1 MYCHNFWHYFT
12 TVKTSTGIKENPGIK
27 AQFHSKSDSSV
38 VKNVQIKTDLIGL
51 YYL

>member
-27 AQFHSKSDSSV
+27 AQFHSKLDSIFNITS
-38 VKNVQIKTDLIGL
+38 NVRVWNWFV
-51 YYL
+51 Y